1 MAQVTI
7 SVNGRDYAIACGDG
21 EEEHLSDLA
30 QYVDHH
36 ASALS
41 RKLGSIT
48 ETRLLLMT
56 ALTIADELGE
66 VSATLTELRAEH
78 RRALESL
85 GQLAGR
91 LEEVA
96 AGAERP

>member
-1 MAQVTI
+1 MVQVTI

-21 EEEHLSDLA
+21 EEEHLADLA

-36 ASALS
+36 ASALA
-41 RKLGSIT
+41 RKLGTMT
-48 ETRLLLMT
+48 EVRLLLMT

-66 VSATLTELRAEH
+66 VSASLTELRAEH

-85 GQLAGR
+85 GRLAGR

>member
-7 SVNGRDYAIACGDG
+7 TVNGRDYAIACGDG
-21 EEEHLSDLA
+21 EEEHIADLA
-30 QYVDHH
+30 KYVGHH
-36 ASALS
+36 AGALAA
-41 RKLGSIT
+41 KLGQT
-48 ETRLLLMT
+48 GEARLLLMT

-66 VSATLTELRAEH
+66 VSATLDELRSEH

-85 GQLAGR
+85 GRLAGR

-96 AGAERP
+96 DGAERP